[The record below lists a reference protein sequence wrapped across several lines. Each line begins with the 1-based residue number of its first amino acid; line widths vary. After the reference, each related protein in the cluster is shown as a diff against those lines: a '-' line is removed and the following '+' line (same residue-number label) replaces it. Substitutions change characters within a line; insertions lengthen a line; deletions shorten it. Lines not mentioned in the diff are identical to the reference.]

1 MLALA
6 ASWTSSKVTDRSL
19 TGTVIDSGDGV
30 THVIPVAEG
39 YVIGSSIKSIPIAG
53 RDITYFVQSLL
64 RDRGEPDS
72 SLKTAQE
79 IKEEYCYVSPDIV
92 NEFAKY
98 DRDRS
103 RFMKHVVAHP
113 GGRQVTVDVGYERFL
128 APEIFFNPEIY
139 SSDFLTPLPV
149 VVDGVIQSSPIDV
162 RRGLYKN
169 IVLSGGSTLYKDF
182 GRRLQRD
189 IKQLVDAR
197 IRQSEVRS
205 GGAKSGGLEVQV
217 ITHKRQRHGPW
228 FGGSLLGQTPEFRSY
243 CHTKAEASLSS
254 FLLNPSLSGAVVL
267 LTNLLGS
274 IKNMD
279 PVLCGDS
286 RCWAALAVVVLI
298 DFVVESER
306 CFHERGG
313 KVSSGR
319 RQKQIGNDVEVDM
332 LLCWLVMS
340 CFCSAEAWLLDGQPG
355 PGFERQAGNSRLVS
369 DELRLLGLVLWVGG
383 TVLRSVQTS
392 QSRLL
397 FCIVILV
404 RDSVLSPHLAQNRP
418 VKSNVQAAGWRCSSA
433 MQCRSNAW
441 LTSVLHVQQ
450 KPSLASAARGRPPG
464 NYSCNVL

>member
-1 MLALA
+1 MLQPLNPPENRENTAEIFFESFNCAGLYIAVQAVLALA
-6 ASWTSSKVTDRSL
+6 ASWTSSKVQDRSL

-79 IKEEYCYVSPDIV
+79 IKEEYCYVCPDIV
-92 NEFAKY
+92 KEFSRF
-98 DRDRS
+98 DRDPT
-103 RFMKHVVAHP
+103 RFAQHPVTQP
-113 GGRQVTVDVGYERFL
+113 GGRKVTVDVGYERFL

-139 SSDFLTPLPV
+139 SSDFLTPLPT

-189 IKQLVDAR
+189 IKHLVDAR

-243 CHTKAEASLSS
+243 CHTKAEVSDSSAVPCCESLANQTS
-254 FLLNPSLSGAVVL
+254 AVPRIWARYCAEIRSPGWAWRIVDATL
-267 LTNLLGS
+267 CMDGLGS
-274 IKNMD
+274 RSEASCTA
-279 PVLCGDS
+279 VCSVAVSLACGTS
-286 RCWAALAVVVLI
+286 K
-298 DFVVESER
+298 
-306 CFHERGG
+306 ERG
-313 KVSSGR
+313 
-319 RQKQIGNDVEVDM
+319 
-332 LLCWLVMS
+332 
-340 CFCSAEAWLLDGQPG
+340 A
-355 PGFERQAGNSRLVS
+355 
-369 DELRLLGLVLWVGG
+369 
-383 TVLRSVQTS
+383 LRSECYVETLGFYPKIQQIIS
-392 QSRLL
+392 PVVHLQA
-397 FCIVILV
+397 VILDW
-404 RDSVLSPHLAQNRP
+404 RRSSTSKAYSSPNSEVLQLWS
-418 VKSNVQAAGWRCSSA
+418 
-433 MQCRSNAW
+433 
-441 LTSVLHVQQ
+441 
-450 KPSLASAARGRPPG
+450 
-464 NYSCNVL
+464 